1 MSLNIGINNKKKLK
15 NLRKMTKIPKK
26 SYNNYYSYKYSGE
39 PSYNSCEHE
48 NIGKHSFFNHDFL
61 EDSKC
66 CFKQMMG
73 DNKYKTLAIAGAGVS
88 LGLLGIYML
97 KKTY

>member
-26 SYNNYYSYKYSGE
+26 AYNNYYSYKYNGE
-39 PSYNSCEHE
+39 PSYNNH
-48 NIGKHSFFNHDFL
+48 KHGSGEIHKFFTHDFL

-66 CFKQMMG
+66 CFKEMMG
-73 DNKYKTLAIAGAGVS
+73 GNKYKTLAVMGTGIS
-88 LGLLGIYML
+88 LGLLGAYML
-97 KKTY
+97 KKRY